1 MKLITNDLL
10 VFETL
15 EQAGCDGFNPQKWTV
30 FSFSLEQKFFLF
42 LFCPEGKHKGCRLY
56 AFEEFPKA
64 HEIRTDLI
72 PNVLALPE
80 DMGYAEI
87 RAAAIQEAERL
98 LHQTSVAQF
107 FDAH

>member
-1 MKLITNDLL
+1 MELITNDLL

-15 EQAGCDGFNPQKWTV
+15 EEAGRDGFDPLKWAV
-30 FSFSLEQKFFLF
+30 FSFQLEQKFFLF
-42 LFCPEGKHKGCRLY
+42 LFCPEGKYKGCRLY
-56 AFEEFPKA
+56 LFEEFPKA

-72 PNVLALPE
+72 RSLLPLPE
-80 DMGYAEI
+80 EPEYVEI